1 MSSSIT
7 QLTEENKI
15 TPQNFRQLYNELRK
29 LTSASDKIAK
39 VENDIKTLIESI
51 IEYLIHG
58 DKHDSLIFDVFCEL
72 NFMNEF
78 INLSN
83 QKSKVINL
91 QIIKSFALL
100 ITNLT
105 NKQNLYFLF
114 SNNFINQIISGDYE
128 KIDSD
133 FLYYYVN
140 FIKSLALKIDETT
153 IQFFY
158 HKQMNTFPL
167 LANTLKFYN
176 HPDPMISNV
185 VRNIFLT
192 IAKIRYEPVIEYMCG
207 LPNLTYFIFI
217 TCRTRD
223 LIKTLNKRLPK
234 KKPQIVQAISDEIV
248 NDILFFQDIFSLGI
262 PKFDFIL
269 TNCIFNYIIL
279 PLVCGSISPKPLTQL
294 PDGNPNP
301 NIVSVEVAIYTIYL
315 FIKYIKNENFI
326 NSIVSILFM
335 KKIHYKILDKVN
347 SPPPNLYNYESD
359 WNNVVKAA
367 AKKIKFREYIMI
379 NFNEILIRYLVYY
392 TNSPFNEINTLI
404 KKLEAKHKGINT
416 GVNTNSPEIYKS
428 ILEEL
433 NKFCNDK
440 EMGNMRTYHECI
452 SKATGIQCGLTFKSD
467 RMCFLHLL
475 NKTLKLSKQNYSMET
490 DEKKY
495 VDNTIRTNF
504 FNLLKSKNKKTI
516 QIGLILIN
524 TLFQLDYLS
533 KELLAFVKFLT
544 PEEITENVKNGKEEE
559 GDSGIKTLNIG
570 SLLQE
575 TQNDIISSIV
585 RKKLPKEEDD
595 KITFATFFPFTTKEK
610 FKFTEFF
617 LANNETMAKYLK
629 NNQINYNYDFV
640 GRFLNVILM
649 EPPRFNLLI
658 NLLSLTNLKYLIL
671 LKEPKE
677 FIPIDRVHN
686 NLIKRFY
693 NSNINEIL
701 KLLDQSRYVKKQCIE
716 LFKNEELQSRQDIES
731 LIANA
736 LNDPYSLLLQEEDTT
751 SSNSKETTT
760 GSHYEQNK
768 TEQKPTVTNTESDN
782 ELYQLRLLSFF
793 YSYDLFS
800 IAFKVNKIN
809 FENTQEIQEKILEE
823 KEKKINEDNPE
834 IAEVV
839 DNVLKCKICTE
850 VGQMY
855 KEGTV
860 YLNKENDLEIK
871 IEESE
876 FDLKVNVKNIEIQ
889 GDISQ
894 QKVVQLAYPD
904 DKGDFKIMMLSFGD
918 DDDAGKISNK
928 FKKVI
933 EIKGNFE
940 RNKNCEIMKHY
951 FGKILEQ
958 FKQTK

>member
-1 MSSSIT
+1 
-7 QLTEENKI
+7 
-15 TPQNFRQLYNELRK
+15 
-29 LTSASDKIAK
+29 
-39 VENDIKTLIESI
+39 
-51 IEYLIHG
+51 
-58 DKHDSLIFDVFCEL
+58 
-72 NFMNEF
+72 
-78 INLSN
+78 
-83 QKSKVINL
+83 
-91 QIIKSFALL
+91 
-100 ITNLT
+100 
-105 NKQNLYFLF
+105 
-114 SNNFINQIISGDYE
+114 
-128 KIDSD
+128 
-133 FLYYYVN
+133 
-140 FIKSLALKIDETT
+140 
-153 IQFFY
+153 
-158 HKQMNTFPL
+158 
-167 LANTLKFYN
+167 
-176 HPDPMISNV
+176 
-185 VRNIFLT
+185 
-192 IAKIRYEPVIEYMCG
+192 
-207 LPNLTYFIFI
+207 
-217 TCRTRD
+217 
-223 LIKTLNKRLPK
+223 
-234 KKPQIVQAISDEIV
+234 
-248 NDILFFQDIFSLGI
+248 
-262 PKFDFIL
+262 
-269 TNCIFNYIIL
+269 
-279 PLVCGSISPKPLTQL
+279 
-294 PDGNPNP
+294 
-301 NIVSVEVAIYTIYL
+301 
-315 FIKYIKNENFI
+315 
-326 NSIVSILFM
+326 
-335 KKIHYKILDKVN
+335 
-347 SPPPNLYNYESD
+347 
-359 WNNVVKAA
+359 
-367 AKKIKFREYIMI
+367 
-379 NFNEILIRYLVYY
+379 
-392 TNSPFNEINTLI
+392 
-404 KKLEAKHKGINT
+404 
-416 GVNTNSPEIYKS
+416 
-428 ILEEL
+428 
-433 NKFCNDK
+433 
-440 EMGNMRTYHECI
+440 
-452 SKATGIQCGLTFKSD
+452 
-467 RMCFLHLL
+467 
-475 NKTLKLSKQNYSMET
+475 
-490 DEKKY
+490 
-495 VDNTIRTNF
+495 
-504 FNLLKSKNKKTI
+504 
-516 QIGLILIN
+516 
-524 TLFQLDYLS
+524 
-533 KELLAFVKFLT
+533 
-544 PEEITENVKNGKEEE
+544 
-559 GDSGIKTLNIG
+559 
-570 SLLQE
+570 
-575 TQNDIISSIV
+575 
-585 RKKLPKEEDD
+585 
-595 KITFATFFPFTTKEK
+595 
-610 FKFTEFF
+610 
-617 LANNETMAKYLK
+617 
-629 NNQINYNYDFV
+629 
-640 GRFLNVILM
+640 M